1 MKLTVNFPN
10 LVLLQLIKTVK
21 NNFYIFR
28 LQSDCVYTVTDKNN
42 AIDDAGAE
50 SEPIEKRELGK
61 ISDRP

>member
-1 MKLTVNFPN
+1 MLE
-10 LVLLQLIKTVK
+10 LIKTVK